1 MNHPTRDQAT
11 ASCDDGGLVQALV
24 GGGEGEGQR
33 RVGERLAM
41 AAKAGGVGI
50 WDYDVVNNRLE
61 WDEQM
66 FRLYG
71 ITRDQFSGA
80 YEAWQAGLHPDDR
93 ARGDAEIKLAL
104 ESTKEFDIEFRVLWP
119 DGSIHHIRGF
129 ATVER
134 DASGRLP

>member
-1 MNHPTRDQAT
+1 MPHLMNHPTRGQT
-11 ASCDDGGLVQALV
+11 VASCDVAGLEQVRV
-24 GGGEGEGQR
+24 GTGEGEGSR
-33 RVGERLAM
+33 SAAGRLAL

-93 ARGDAEIKLAL
+93 ARGDAEIQLAL
-104 ESTKEFDIEFRVLWP
+104 
-119 DGSIHHIRGF
+119 
-129 ATVER
+129 
-134 DASGRLP
+134 